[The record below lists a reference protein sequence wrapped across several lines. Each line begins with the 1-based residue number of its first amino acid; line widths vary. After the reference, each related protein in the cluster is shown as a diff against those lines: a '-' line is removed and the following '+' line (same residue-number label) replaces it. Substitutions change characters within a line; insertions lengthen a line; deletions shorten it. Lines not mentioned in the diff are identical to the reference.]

1 MRGRVQLSTFTKR
14 SGTARYLCEDCD
26 APIGEQHKEAML
38 AAGEWR
44 ATATAT
50 DPHAIGFHIGEL
62 WIYGSYTSSQ
72 SLSLGRVFWN
82 AEVVDT
88 LNVFESANSTITVAA
103 GVASARIWARV
114 MQDGLGG
121 SPAGTIFARIER
133 SANGGSTWTTVSEAT
148 GFHPG
153 DTADQTLD
161 VPEVTLAV
169 SPGHQF
175 RIVCGPSGTF
185 GRISYG
191 NDPSRTFLRVEWGA

>member
-1 MRGRVQLSTFTKR
+1 MIHPGAVASMQR
-14 SGTARYLCEDCD
+14 SL
-26 APIGEQHKEAML
+26 
-38 AAGEWR
+38 
-44 ATATAT
+44 
-50 DPHAIGFHIGEL
+50 IGEL

-88 LNVFESANSTITVAA
+88 LNVFGASSSTVTVPA
-103 GVASARIWARV
+103 GVGSARIWARV

-121 SPAGTIFARIER
+121 SPAGTIYARLER
-133 SANGGSTWTTVSEAT
+133 STNAGSTWTTVSEAM

-161 VPEVTLAV
+161 VPKVTLAV

-175 RIVCGPSGTF
+175 RVVCGPSGTF
-185 GRISYG
+185 GRVSYN
-191 NDPSRTFLRVEWGA
+191 NDPSRSFLRFQWEA